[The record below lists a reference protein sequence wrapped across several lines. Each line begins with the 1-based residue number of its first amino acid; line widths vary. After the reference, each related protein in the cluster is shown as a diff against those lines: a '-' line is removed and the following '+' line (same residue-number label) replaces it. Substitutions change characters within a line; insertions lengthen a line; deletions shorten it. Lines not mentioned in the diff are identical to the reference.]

1 MKLRFNKIEFSL
13 SQSNKSKQEP
23 QVIQVPHEC
32 NFNEKS
38 FAEIQTKLLSL
49 TNIVN
54 SLKEE

>member
-1 MKLRFNKIEFSL
+1 MKLRFNKLEISL
-13 SQSNKSKQEP
+13 SKPKPEP

-49 TNIVN
+49 TNTVN